1 MNCAALGSE
10 HEIAGSVQTVTA
22 ISELA
27 GIRLPSST
35 TGQGGSDSSPGAGRM
50 W

>member
-1 MNCAALGSE
+1 
-10 HEIAGSVQTVTA
+10 VTA

-35 TGQGGSDSSPGAGRM
+35 TGQGGSDSGSPGAGRM